1 MPPVTQP
8 SYQQL
13 QARVAELEALLTE
26 REDIAQANNKL
37 LGQLVDSSLANVFA
51 ADRKMRLVAIN
62 RTARETF
69 QRLRGFVP
77 QIGDYI
83 PQFLANQ
90 PDIMGRLAPVWPRL
104 LAGEAFI
111 DTISLGPPDDL
122 RHYEIRYNPLRDEQ
136 QRIQGGYML
145 SLIHI

>member
-62 RTARETF
+62 RTAR
-69 QRLRGFVP
+69 
-77 QIGDYI
+77 
-83 PQFLANQ
+83 
-90 PDIMGRLAPVWPRL
+90 
-104 LAGEAFI
+104 
-111 DTISLGPPDDL
+111 
-122 RHYEIRYNPLRDEQ
+122 
-136 QRIQGGYML
+136 
-145 SLIHI
+145 